1 MRSLRRVWSCCNFNV
16 TRITGGLQV
25 WRRRLRGSLSGARM
39 AIFIIA
45 PLPLASCVSLR
56 WEPLIEKRLIRTNLK
71 IMNTKEFFNEISKSL
86 FNNNLSINQKKGI
99 EYKLRAF
106 DRHNITD
113 YRWMAYMLATSYYET
128 ARTMQPVEE
137 RGRGAG
143 RPYGGKYKQDGTV
156 YAEPNCIYFGRGD
169 VQLTWYENYERMGRL
184 LGVPLLEQPE
194 LALVRR

>member
-1 MRSLRRVWSCCNFNV
+1 
-16 TRITGGLQV
+16 
-25 WRRRLRGSLSGARM
+25 
-39 AIFIIA
+39 
-45 PLPLASCVSLR
+45 
-56 WEPLIEKRLIRTNLK
+56 
-71 IMNTKEFFNEISKSL
+71 MNTEKFYNEISKSL

-194 LALVRR
+194 LALVPEISASIMIEGMTRGRSNRGDFTGVSLESYFNGFKDDPVNARRVINGLDRAELIADYYERFLRALLLVK